1 MIGVGI
7 VWTAAA
13 VAFLAVALPLLLWD
27 LFRMPVAAPL
37 DDEVA

>member
-13 VAFLAVALPLLLWD
+13 IVVVGIVLPLLLWD
-27 LFRMPVAAPL
+27 LRMPVAAPL

>member
-13 VAFLAVALPLLLWD
+13 IVVVGIVLPLLLRD